1 MSKETKEYLN
11 NKYFFQLLV
20 AYKQAREKNENA
32 KMPDELGRCIMLLC
46 ERLASRLNFNG
57 YTYKEDL
64 IGDAIENCIL
74 SIKTFDPEKSDNAF
88 AYFTQIAWNAFIRRI
103 KKENKQLYIKHKN
116 LLHTISAMNPEIFGE
131 DDINIIPYKLKESN
145 YAIIENF
152 ESKLK
157 KAEKQKI

>member
-1 MSKETKEYLN
+1 
-11 NKYFFQLLV
+11 
-20 AYKQAREKNENA
+20 
-32 KMPDELGRCIMLLC
+32 MLLC

-131 DDINIIPYKLKESN
+131 DDINIVPYKLKESN